1 MSKNIEKQGKRPGYI
16 VGGIFALIL
25 GALLVM
31 LYVPALISEIAG
43 IEPIWDLSGT
53 FESVFG
59 ANFMEMFAVWG
70 GVGILLLLG
79 GVYFICFFAR
89 PSTAST
95 MFRFSALFG
104 VLSLLVP
111 NLLTAIEST
120 IADAADTTIDLLQ
133 YSTYAV
139 LALFVLSFIFYV
151 IGFVARIKQKY
162 HKNRAST
169 VLVFAATF
177 WMVLSAFPALNAL
190 NTLIDGNVD
199 FFVEAGEFVSE
210 LYLGII
216 AIFLVVSAIWMFIT
230 VPHRVVVDYNP
241 DTRKKNADGRPKM
254 LDGDAGIPSTPFNP
268 EPAQMK
274 PAQAQG
280 PSASTPQFPHNYTTP
295 PQPSNFATNP
305 VLNAN
310 QNNFAQ
316 NNSQRPFVAPAQQSP
331 QPQARPFVQ
340 PQQQQ
345 SPIINQNQN
354 NPYASFNNFAQNSPY
369 NRPQQPQP
377 QAPRPVVQQPI
388 PPQAQRPANPFTP
401 QQPRPNMQQPPR
413 PVPQQAP
420 RPYNPQ
426 QPQPQA
432 PRPANPFAQQPQAPR
447 PTPRPPVT
455 PFTTGNQPPR
465 SNTTPN
471 NPNNPNNPN
480 GTPPVSN

>member
-43 IEPIWDLSGT
+43 IEPIWDLSET
-53 FESVFG
+53 FTSLFG

-79 GVYFICFFAR
+79 GVYFISFFAR

-104 VLSLLVP
+104 VLSLMVP
-111 NLLTAIEST
+111 NLLLAIEAT
-120 IADAADTTIDLLQ
+120 ITDAASTAPDLMQ

-139 LALFVLSFIFYV
+139 LALFVLSFVFYV

-169 VLVFAATF
+169 MLVFAATF
-177 WMVLSAFPALNAL
+177 WMLLSAFPALNAL
-190 NTLIDGNVD
+190 NTVINGNVD
-199 FFVEAGEFVSE
+199 FFVQAGEFVSAQ
-210 LYLGII
+210 YLGIL
-216 AIFLVVSAIWMFIT
+216 AIFLVVAAIWMFIT

-241 DTRKKNADGRPKM
+241 DTRGKNANGRPKV
-254 LDGDAGIPSTPFNP
+254 LEGDAGIPSTPFNP

-274 PAQAQG
+274 PAQAQA
-280 PSASTPQFPHNYTTP
+280 PNASAPKFSHNYTTP
-295 PQPSNFATNP
+295 PQPSNFAENP

-316 NNSQRPFVAPAQQSP
+316 NSPRPFVAPAQQP
-331 QPQARPFVQ
+331 QTAPQRPFVQ
-340 PQQQQ
+340 GQQQ

-369 NRPQQPQP
+369 NRPQN
-377 QAPRPVVQQPI
+377 APRPSPRPMQQPQT
-388 PPQAQRPANPFTP
+388 PQAQRPANPFTS
-401 QQPRPNMQQPPR
+401 QPPR
-413 PVPQQAP
+413 PIMQPPRPTPQQP
-420 RPYNPQ
+420 QRPYNPQ

-432 PRPANPFAQQPQAPR
+432 PRPANPFAQTGQPR
-447 PTPRPPVT
+447 PAPRPPVT
-455 PFTTGNQPPR
+455 PFTPSNQPPR
-465 SNTTPN
+465 
-471 NPNNPNNPN
+471 PNNPNNPN
-480 GTPPVSN
+480 GTPPATN

>member
-53 FESVFG
+53 FESILG

-139 LALFVLSFIFYV
+139 LALFVLSFVFYV

-199 FFVEAGEFVSE
+199 FFVEAGEFVSAQ
-210 LYLGII
+210 YLGII

-241 DTRKKNADGRPKM
+241 DTRKKNADGRPKL
-254 LDGDAGIPSTPFNP
+254 LDGDAGIPSTPFTP
-268 EPAQMK
+268 EPVQMK

-280 PSASTPQFPHNYTTP
+280 PTSTPQFPHNYTTP
-295 PQPSNFATNP
+295 PQSSNFATNP

-316 NNSQRPFVAPAQQSP
+316 NAQQRPFVASAQQP
-331 QPQARPFVQ
+331 QTAPQQARPFVQ
-340 PQQQQ
+340 PQAPQ

-369 NRPQQPQP
+369 NRPQANANPRPVQQPQAPQTQRPVNPFTP
-377 QAPRPVVQQPI
+377 QAPRP
-388 PPQAQRPANPFTP
+388 T
-401 QQPRPNMQQPPR
+401 MQQPPR
-413 PVPQQAP
+413 PMQQPQQPP
-420 RPYNPQ
+420 RPYG

-432 PRPANPFAQQPQAPR
+432 PRPANPFAQTGQPR
-447 PTPRPPVT
+447 PAPRPPVT
-455 PFTTGNQPPR
+455 PFTQGNQPPR
-465 SNTTPN
+465 PNTT
-471 NPNNPNNPN
+471 PNNPNNPN
-480 GTPPVSN
+480 GTPPASN